1 MTRSS
6 VDQTQVLTL
15 IDGLLRSGCV
25 LGARQVASNALA
37 QAEAAEMRDLLQRP
51 AFGRRVKPAP
61 HPHAA
66 NDHQPT
72 TSQSP
77 VVPFA

>member
-6 VDQTQVLTL
+6 VDQTQVLAL

-25 LGARQVASNALA
+25 VAAQKVVSNALA
-37 QAEAAEMRDLLQRP
+37 QAEAAEVRDLIQRP
-51 AFGRRVKPAP
+51 PFGRRVEPKP

-66 NDHQPT
+66 NDHLPT

-77 VVPFA
+77 VLPFA

>member
-1 MTRSS
+1 MTS
-6 VDQTQVLTL
+6 DQTDLLAL

-25 LGARQVASNALA
+25 LGAQKVASNALA
-37 QAEAAEMRDLLQRP
+37 QIYAAEVRDLLQRP
-51 AFGRRVKPAP
+51 AFGRRVEPKP

>member
-6 VDQTQVLTL
+6 VDQTQVLAL

-25 LGARQVASNALA
+25 LGAQTVASNALA
-37 QAEAAEMRDLLQRP
+37 QVYAAEVRDLLQRP
-51 AFGRRVKPAP
+51 AFGRRVQSVPNPAP
-61 HPHAA
+61 A
-66 NDHQPT
+66 NDCHPI
-72 TSQSP
+72 TSENP